1 MAMRK
6 PSTSRILSRR
16 AVLKLGLGAAAA
28 TVGARFLP
36 GLGQRL
42 SPAPHVAR
50 ATGSLRQIALAATDG
65 WITLPGTVP
74 IPGGSGGPDGNFA
87 PDVLAAPGQTVY
99 VFGFR
104 DVTGFS
110 SDQVLN
116 LKGQAQHSAP
126 LLYVDEG
133 EDVEISLFNL
143 GFVMRPDLGD
153 PHSVHWHGFRQAIPY
168 FDGVPNTSIAVPLDR
183 QFTYFYRPQDPG
195 TYMYHCHV
203 EDTEHVQM
211 GMNGLLFVRPAQN
224 SGAFKYVY
232 NDGDGSTAYD
242 REFSVYLS
250 EMWAEAHWADAHIQL
265 PEWTDYKPDWYML
278 NGRVYPDTLAP
289 SSDLHANPFPEPAAL
304 SYQPHSAVISAH
316 PGQKVLL
323 RFASLGYEE
332 QSMTLAGIPLRV
344 VGKDATLL
352 RGRNGEDLS
361 YQTNTISIG
370 PGESFDA
377 IFTAPAWSGSG
388 PYDTYLLYNRNLDRL
403 RNADGVPGQGGQMTE
418 VRIYDP
424 GALLPPD
431 AMGNA

>member
-1 MAMRK
+1 LWR
-6 PSTSRILSRR
+6 
-16 AVLKLGLGAAAA
+16 
-28 TVGARFLP
+28 
-36 GLGQRL
+36 
-42 SPAPHVAR
+42 APHVAR
-50 ATGSLRQIALAATDG
+50 ATGTERHIALAATDG
-65 WITLPGTVP
+65 WISLPGTVP
-74 IPGGSGGPDGNFA
+74 VPGGSGGPDGNFA

-99 VFGFR
+99 IFGFR
-104 DVTGFS
+104 DVTGLS
-110 SDQVLN
+110 SDEVLN

-126 LLYVDEG
+126 LIYADEG
-133 EDVEISLFNL
+133 EDVYVSLFNL
-143 GFVMRPDLGD
+143 GFIMRPDLGD

-183 QFTYFYRPQDPG
+183 QFTYFYRPHDPG

-211 GMNGLLFVRPAQN
+211 GMNGLLFVRPVQN
-224 SGAFKYVY
+224 QGSLASDFMAKYPAYSGPEIPPGRYAY
-232 NDGDGSTAYD
+232 NDLLAPGAPGSTAYD
-242 REFSVYLS
+242 REFSVFLS
-250 EMWAEAHWADAHIQL
+250 EIWAEAHWADAHIQL
-265 PEWTDYKPDWYML
+265 PEWTDYKPDWYLM
-278 NGRVYPDTLAP
+278 NGRVYPDTLEAG
-289 SSDLHANPFPEPAAL
+289 SDLLANPFPDPAPL
-304 SYQPHSAVISAH
+304 VYQPHSSVISAH

-352 RGRNGEDLS
+352 RGRGGEDIS
-361 YQTNTISIG
+361 YETNTISIG

-388 PYDTYLLYNRNLDRL
+388 TYDTYLLYNRNLDRL
-403 RNADGVPGQGGQMTE
+403 RNADGVPGQGGQMTQ

-424 GALLPPD
+424 DVPLPPD